1 MVKLSKLAVKVF
13 DILVMIIGN
22 KTKYCYVMPVD
33 YEGCKIL
40 IRPFIFSEIVMVSG
54 LWEIYVKSIL
64 DKNVKNDDVIVDV
77 GANIGV
83 YAIPLAKRVKKVIA
97 FEPHPKTS
105 EMLEK
110 SIELN
115 QLHNIVL
122 VKKMIGESKKKY
134 YMVYLKFLWNL
145 ELLLLMEKI
154 STLLLKLKP
163 LI

>member
-1 MVKLSKLAVKVF
+1 MSV
-13 DILVMIIGN
+13 N
-22 KTKYCYVMPVD
+22 

-54 LWEIYVKSIL
+54 LWEIYVKSVL
-64 DKNVKNDDVIVDV
+64 YKEVKNDDAIVDV

-83 YAIPLAKRVKKVIA
+83 YAIPLAKRVSKVIA
-97 FEPHPKTS
+97 IEPHAKTS